1 MRKNLTRRQKEI
13 IKENDIF
20 PELKKEN
27 EILPKL
33 EKEFD
38 KMQFQIKKWKLKNR
52 IYD

>member
-1 MRKNLTRRQKEI
+1 MRKNLTKRQKEI
-13 IKENDIF
+13 I
-20 PELKKEN
+20 KEN